1 MAVLNSTANSVPE
14 LFQELAT
21 FLTTPANFSSGNE
34 WQLLRPSVIDS
45 NTKEVIL
52 KGVGDDGEDE
62 IYVGMKIKDVTDGQ
76 GVVTQQN
83 ILLNGFCGYDPHLE
97 WYEQPGAI
105 YKEVLPCIPLAPNVA
120 MTYWF
125 TANSSRFTVTVMM
138 SNQYESAYVGFMKPV
153 AIERQYPYPLVIGGS
168 AQDGITWSD
177 HGTSHSAFFDP
188 KAGSAGYSAL
198 CVRRPDGVWKYGG
211 NDKSTGR
218 GAYLQTWPNNTSPVD
233 VFTVYNKDEEYPQP
247 EDHVLYPILI
257 YESSP
262 TGIFGQLDGV
272 YWIGNRADLAARD
285 NVIYN
290 GVTYKVFNNVH
301 NRADDAYHVIEW
313 R

>member
-1 MAVLNSTANSVPE
+1 MAVLNSTANSVQE
-14 LFQELAT
+14 LFRELAQ
-21 FLTTPANFSSGNE
+21 FLINPANFSAGNA
-34 WQLLRPSVIDS
+34 WQLMRPGVVDS
-45 NTKEVIL
+45 TTTEVIL
-52 KGVGDDGEDE
+52 KGVGDGEDE
-62 IYVGMKIKDVTDGQ
+62 IYVGMKIKNISDS
-76 GVVTQQN
+76 QQN

-97 WYEQPGAI
+97 WYEQPGSI
-105 YKEVLPCIPLAPNVA
+105 YKDVLPCIPLAKDVA

-125 TANSSRFTVTVMM
+125 TANTSRFTVTVMM

-177 HGTSHSAFFDP
+177 HSANHSAYFDP
-188 KAGSAGYSAL
+188 KAGSGGYSAL

-218 GAYLQTWPNNTSPVD
+218 GSYLQTWPNNTSPVD
-233 VFTVYNKDEEYPQP
+233 TFTVYVKDEQIPQP
-247 EDHVLYPILI
+247 EDHMLFPILI
-257 YESSP
+257 YEPSP
-262 TGIFGQLDGV
+262 TGILGQLDGV

-290 GVTYKVFNNVH
+290 GVTYKVFNNVY
-301 NRADDAYHVIEW
+301 NRDDDAYHVIEW